1 MCEVMVSTEYFSGRS
16 ANVEQWATKL
26 SDWLTGSPRACGRLP
41 KCLNESLLWPK
52 RGYGPWTNGP
62 N

>member
-16 ANVEQWATKL
+16 ANVEQWAR
-26 SDWLTGSPRACGRLP
+26 SPRACGRLP